1 MTKISALFDSHD
13 DAERA
18 VAALNEAGFSTDD
31 ISIMTSNPDGSY
43 DTENG
48 AAAGAGAGIGI
59 GAVAGGL
66 LAGLGAVTIP
76 GVGPVLASGWLA
88 STAAGAAAR
97 RGCRRGRRRIDRC
110 NYRRRRVRG

>member
-18 VAALNEAGFSTDD
+18 VAALNEAGFGNDD

-43 DTENG
+43 DNDNGG
-48 AAAGAGAGIGI
+48 AAAGAGTGAGL

-66 LAGLGAVTIP
+66 LAGLGLMTIP
-76 GVGPVLASGWLA
+76 GVGPVLAVSLA
-88 STAAGAAAR
+88 
-97 RGCRRGRRRIDRC
+97 D
-110 NYRRRRVRG
+110 